1 MRLVVD
7 ADVLVGVLLRH
18 RGQELI
24 ADPRLELFVA
34 EMAWNETHYELRRR
48 AEARVR
54 RGQVEEGTASTLTAW
69 AWKIAEASVT
79 IVVADGYSFL
89 ENWAR
94 RRIPRDA
101 NDWPTVAL
109 ALALDAGI
117 WTNDGDFLGC
127 GCPTWV
133 TETLLAEVA
142 SW

>member
-7 ADVLVGVLLRH
+7 ADVLVGELLRR
-18 RGQELI
+18 RGQVLVT
-24 ADPRLELFVA
+24 DDQLDLCVA
-34 EMAWNETHYELRRR
+34 ERAWNEAQHELRGR

-54 RGQVEEGTASTLTAW
+54 RGQLDQATAAALNEKAW
-69 AWKIAEASVT
+69 ALADAYLTVVPEGLYAVAE
-79 IVVADGYSFL
+79 
-89 ENWAR
+89 ERAR

-109 ALALDAGI
+109 ALVLDAGI

-133 TETLLAEVA
+133 TETLLAEIGR
-142 SW
+142 